1 MAKGNGGPGKSNRQG
16 ISLVQAIQRFG
27 DEKKAE
33 DWFIERRWPNGIAC
47 PHCGSIKLRERVSRK
62 PMPFHC
68 ADCRKYFSVKTG
80 TLLQKSKL
88 SLSTWAIA
96 FYLYSTNLKGV
107 SSMKL
112 HRDLGITQ
120 KSAWHLAHRI
130 REAWNV
136 TADKFAGPVEVDET
150 YIGGLEKNKHQSKKL
165 NAGRGTVGKVAV
177 AGVKDRE
184 TNKVNAKVV
193 NQTDSATLHGFV
205 VDRTDESAKVYTDE
219 ARAYNG
225 LPRDREAVKHSVKEY
240 VKGQAH
246 TNGIE
251 SFWSMLKRGYH
262 GTYHQMSEKHL
273 ERYINEFSGR
283 HNSRP
288 LDTED
293 QMTALAK
300 ATAGKR
306 LSYRELTA

>member
-1 MAKGNGGPGKSNRQG
+1 
-16 ISLVQAIQRFG
+16 
-27 DEKKAE
+27 
-33 DWFIERRWPNGIAC
+33 
-47 PHCGSIKLRERVSRK
+47 
-62 PMPFHC
+62 
-68 ADCRKYFSVKTG
+68 
-80 TLLQKSKL
+80 
-88 SLSTWAIA
+88 
-96 FYLYSTNLKGV
+96 
-107 SSMKL
+107 MKL

-136 TADKFAGPVEVDET
+136 AADKFAGPVEVDET
-150 YIGGLEKNKHQSKKL
+150 HMGGLEKNKHESKKL

-177 AGVKDRE
+177 AGMKDRE
-184 TNKVNAKVV
+184 TNKVNASVV

-205 VDRTDESAKVYTDE
+205 VDRTETETKVYTDE

-273 ERYINEFSGR
+273 DRYINEFSGR

-293 QMTALAK
+293 QMTTLAK
-300 ATAGKR
+300 GTAGKR

>member
-1 MAKGNGGPGKSNRQG
+1 MNGPGKASRKG
-16 ISLVQAIQRFG
+16 ITIFEAVQRFS
-27 DEKKAE
+27 DVEAVEKM
-33 DWFIERRWPNGIAC
+33 FIEARWPNGICC
-47 PHCGSIKLRERVSRK
+47 PKCGSVNVQVRSSRK
-62 PMPFHC
+62 PQPFRC
-68 ADCRKYFSVKTG
+68 NDCKADFSVKTG
-80 TLLQKSKL
+80 TVMHNSPI
-88 SLSTWAIA
+88 SLSKWAMAI
-96 FYLYSTNLKGV
+96 YLMTTSLKGV

-120 KSAWHLAHRI
+120 KSAWFMAHRI
-130 REAWNV
+130 RKAWES
-136 TADKFAGPVEVDET
+136 DKGLFSGPVEVDET
-150 YIGGLEKNKHQSKKL
+150 YVGGKESNKHESKKL

-177 AGVKDRE
+177 AGMKDRE
-184 TNKVNAKVV
+184 TNQVNATVV

-205 VDRTDESAKVYTDE
+205 VDRTDDEAKVYTDE

-288 LDTED
+288 ADTINQIETV
-293 QMTALAK
+293 M
-300 ATAGKR
+300 AGMNAKR
-306 LSYRELTA
+306 LTYQELTS

>member
-1 MAKGNGGPGKSNRQG
+1 
-16 ISLVQAIQRFG
+16 
-27 DEKKAE
+27 
-33 DWFIERRWPNGIAC
+33 
-47 PHCGSIKLRERVSRK
+47 
-62 PMPFHC
+62 
-68 ADCRKYFSVKTG
+68 
-80 TLLQKSKL
+80 
-88 SLSTWAIA
+88 
-96 FYLYSTNLKGV
+96 
-107 SSMKL
+107 MKL

-150 YIGGLEKNKHQSKKL
+150 YVGGKESNKHESKKL

-177 AGVKDRE
+177 AGMKDRE
-184 TNKVNAKVV
+184 TNQVNATVV
-193 NQTDSATLHGFV
+193 NQTDSATLQGFV
-205 VDRTDESAKVYTDE
+205 VDRTETETKVYTDE

-225 LPRDREAVKHSVKEY
+225 LPRDRKAIKHSVKEY

-283 HNSRP
+283 HNNRP

-293 QMTALAK
+293 QITALAK
-300 ATAGKR
+300 ATTGKR

>member
-1 MAKGNGGPGKSNRQG
+1 
-16 ISLVQAIQRFG
+16 
-27 DEKKAE
+27 
-33 DWFIERRWPNGIAC
+33 
-47 PHCGSIKLRERVSRK
+47 
-62 PMPFHC
+62 MPFHC
-68 ADCRKYFSVKTG
+68 SDCRKYFSVRTN
-80 TLLQKSKL
+80 TLLQNSKL

-96 FYLYSTNLKGV
+96 FYLFSTNLKGV

-120 KSAWHLAHRI
+120 KSAWHRAHRI

-136 TADKFAGPVEVDET
+136 AADKFAGPVEVDET
-150 YIGGLEKNKHQSKKL
+150 YMGGKESNKCESKKL

-177 AGVKDRE
+177 AGMKDRD
-184 TNKVNAKVV
+184 TNKVNASVI

-205 VDRTDESAKVYTDE
+205 VDRTKAEAKVYTDE

-251 SFWSMLKRGYH
+251 SFWSMLKRGYD

-273 ERYINEFSGR
+273 DRYINEFSGR
-283 HNSRP
+283 HNNRP
-288 LDTED
+288 ADTINQIETVVQIYTVED
-293 QMTALAK
+293 YFEGRHPQLPI
-300 ATAGKR
+300 AG
-306 LSYRELTA
+306 